1 MHHKQPLRVAF
12 PTIYEGNPKGCACVI
27 WEGNPS
33 GSPNPSQLYQILD
46 KNVISSNLK
55 LILEKKK
62 KKEKDKNRHK
72 SKNLKE

>member
-1 MHHKQPLRVAF
+1 
-12 PTIYEGNPKGCACVI
+12 VI